1 VLAVLVAFLITR
13 AQLDRTRFLE
23 QLLRSV
29 VAVVEVL
36 LVLVYP
42 QVHLVVL
49 VVVLVVVTTLL
60 HTVVV
65 LAQRVKVLL
74 VVAQV
79 QERVKQILQAQ
90 AVVVLEPLP

>member
-23 QLLRSV
+23 QLLRLA
-29 VAVVEVL
+29 VAVVEAL
-36 LVLVYP
+36 LVLVCL